1 MEIFSQPH
9 IHWVTG
15 LSTHNQIFPLLSL
28 LVTVMAS
35 NLVMEKVGVVL
46 GPTNNNSIILKSSKW
61 YISLLN
67 IRKSEYTKESID
79 KNGKHIQMILTSIL
93 PKLSSQALLI
103 IYSDHKARSLNS
115 VFIITINTITLCV
128 CVCVCVCIHAHMTA
142 TIHSNQE
149 KRSFWSSLI
158 NSKILLCPSRI
169 LLIVFQF
176 HPVDTSL

>member
-128 CVCVCVCIHAHMTA
+128 CVCVCVFAHTRTWLLQYIA
-142 TIHSNQE
+142 I
-149 KRSFWSSLI
+149 KRKDLFDPVSLI
-158 NSKILLCPSRI
+158 LRFFCDLPGYY
-169 LLIVFQF
+169 
-176 HPVDTSL
+176 